1 MCAAAEGP
9 SKPLP
14 ASGGKHKD
22 AGNPAIRR
30 TGART
35 RHGPADT
42 ARKWLNCADTP
53 ARPAE
58 SPLMHTASLSS
69 KGQIV
74 IPKALR
80 NELNLL
86 PGTRFELSVDAGRLV
101 LEPLREPEFDLE
113 AIHAAVDQLAG
124 CLYRPEAVATS
135 APEDEAAI
143 VALLGRED
151 HHLGR
156 GQP

>member
-1 MCAAAEGP
+1 
-9 SKPLP
+9 
-14 ASGGKHKD
+14 
-22 AGNPAIRR
+22 
-30 TGART
+30 
-35 RHGPADT
+35 
-42 ARKWLNCADTP
+42 
-53 ARPAE
+53 
-58 SPLMHTASLSS
+58 MHTASLSS

-113 AIHAAVDQLAG
+113 AIHAAVDLLSG
-124 CLYRPEAVATS
+124 CLYRPEAVPTS
-135 APEDEAAI
+135 ATEDEAAI

-151 HHLGR
+151 HALGR